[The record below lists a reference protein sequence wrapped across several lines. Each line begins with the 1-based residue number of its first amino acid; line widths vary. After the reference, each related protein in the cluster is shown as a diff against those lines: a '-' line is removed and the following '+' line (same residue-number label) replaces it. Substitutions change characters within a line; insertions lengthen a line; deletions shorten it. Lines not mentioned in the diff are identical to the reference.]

1 VDPSGRVRDLVAP
14 VLGDLGADLFDVEL
28 TAGILRI
35 SIDRAGQQGGVDLDL
50 ITAASERISEVL
62 DRDPDLIPGRYSLEV
77 SSPGLE
83 RALRTPVHFGRFVG
97 TTISVKT
104 KPDVEG
110 ERRIQATLDA
120 ADDEG
125 ISIAGRRLSY
135 GQIERART
143 VFEWGG
149 QPKGAPAPKN
159 RAQKN
164 DHHAHK
170 KKAAS

>member
-1 VDPSGRVRDLVAP
+1 VDPTGRVRALVAP

-28 TAGILRI
+28 TAGLLRI
-35 SIDRAGQQGGVDLDL
+35 SIDRADGTGVDLDL

-62 DRDPDLIPGRYSLEV
+62 DAEPDLIPGRYSLEV

-83 RALRTPVHFGRFVG
+83 RPLRTPEHFRRFVG

-104 KPDVEG
+104 TPDVEG
-110 ERRIQATLDA
+110 ERRVQATLDA

-125 ISIAGRRLSY
+125 ITLAGRRLAY
-135 GQIERART
+135 AQIEKART

-149 QPKGAPAPKN
+149 QPK
-159 RAQKN
+159 KN